1 MRISDWSSDVCSSD
15 LPESIPPRP
24 KCLPQMI
31 EMAEALGKDFC
42 FVRVDLY
49 EIDGHPLF
57 GEMTFTP
64 GSGFRRFEPK
74 SFDVQYGTL
83 WNFPIPKE
91 YAGNPPRFWIHSRMA
106 SSSPSSVSGSL
117 RLCKTGRAS
126 CRESVCQSSSVS
138 V

>member
-1 MRISDWSSDVCSSD
+1 MYICRGTDMRAQMFDREWNKLNCRYYRDPPD
-15 LPESIPPRP
+15 SIPPRP

-74 SFDVQYGTL
+74 SFDVQYGKLDRKST
-83 WNFPIPKE
+83 
-91 YAGNPPRFWIHSRMA
+91 
-106 SSSPSSVSGSL
+106 
-117 RLCKTGRAS
+117 RLNYS
-126 CRESVCQSSSVS
+126 H
-138 V
+138 